1 MIYRIVH
8 TTRFTYDEPAY
19 ESHNEV
25 RLTPRDGMG
34 QRLVAFRLD
43 VDPPA
48 AVIEFDDAYGNRVQ
62 AISVTPPHETL
73 TIVARSGVEP
83 VARVPARVRDVPL
96 DEFLAE
102 DLARTSERYDFL
114 SPTRYVP
121 FSERLRKFF
130 WSVRPGRAEG
140 VGEYTDRVLRCVRD
154 QFEYEAGTT
163 NVHSTV
169 DAILDEGGGVCQDFA
184 HLALGVLRLA
194 GIPARYVSG
203 YLVPPDDPSGIRGAV
218 GEQASHAWIEVLL
231 PGQDW
236 VGFDPTHRCR
246 AGDHHLRV
254 AVGRDY
260 GDVPP
265 VRGVYRS
272 RGTRQWMNIGLEVEA
287 VPMLSEHVE
296 Q

>member
-8 TTRFTYDEPAY
+8 TTRFTYDQPAY

-25 RLTPRDGMG
+25 RLEPRDGLG
-34 QRLVAFRLD
+34 QRVVAFRLD

-48 AVIEFDDAYGNRVQ
+48 AMIAFDDAYGNRVQ

-83 VARVPARVRDVPL
+83 VPRPPARVRDVPL

-121 FSERLRKFF
+121 FGERLRKFF

-140 VGEYTDRVLRCVRD
+140 VGEYTDRVMRSVRD
-154 QFEYEAGTT
+154 QFEYEPGTT
-163 NVHSTV
+163 HVHSTV
-169 DAILDEGGGVCQDFA
+169 DDILAEGGGVCQDFA

-203 YLVPPDDPSGIRGAV
+203 YLVPPDDPSGGRAPV
-218 GEQASHAWIEVLL
+218 GEQASHGWIEVLL

-246 AGDHHLRV
+246 TGERHLRV

-260 GDVPP
+260 ADVPP

-272 RGTRQWMNIGLEVEA
+272 RGTRQWMNIALELEADAGLPEGA
-287 VPMLSEHVE
+287 E